1 MAKGKNVRMGKK
13 VGGRGGRPHP
23 VAGQQ
28 QVDKDCSVCSTF
40 DCTVCS
46 GTTFAFVCLKPSTTC
61 RCRCRHRRPS
71 FFLRSTHALDQLRP
85 RPYTMPLSDLSG
97 ALYAPMRLCWYAP
110 SNWLVFTHTKSQQS
124 LWIATTSSLQL
135 RATQTSRATNK
146 HACDNADITAFFKYM
161 LAFEYSNKTIFN
173 MIQQQL
179 FTIHVYTKT
188 DRHYFFTRYHCFS
201 LIATK
206 LQLNCK

>member
-1 MAKGKNVRMGKK
+1 MFQTSELSMTFMKERQKWKMWGWGRRLGEKGGGPNSRAGGKQ
-13 VGGRGGRPHP
+13 RGA
-23 VAGQQ
+23 VGQQ

-46 GTTFAFVCLKPSTTC
+46 RTTFAFVCLKPSTTC

-124 LWIATTSSLQL
+124 LWVATTSSLQL

-146 HACDNADITAFFKYM
+146 Q
-161 LAFEYSNKTIFN
+161 TIQ
-173 MIQQQL
+173 M
-179 FTIHVYTKT
+179 HVTMQT
-188 DRHYFFTRYHCFS
+188 
-201 LIATK
+201 
-206 LQLNCK
+206 